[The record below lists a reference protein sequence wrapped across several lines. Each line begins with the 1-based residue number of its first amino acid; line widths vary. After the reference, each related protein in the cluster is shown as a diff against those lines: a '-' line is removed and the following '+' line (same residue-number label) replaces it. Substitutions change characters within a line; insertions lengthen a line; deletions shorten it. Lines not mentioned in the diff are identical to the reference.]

1 MTRFL
6 LITFSLLLI
15 FQTTFAC
22 DCNYGGNFLKMQ
34 KITPLVALIK
44 VTKYLTFDTI
54 YNKVI
59 PMSMEVEVISKYK
72 GKETRKTFTVWG
84 DNGILC
90 RPYLSEFKEGK
101 YYVIAF
107 DSGNYSRS
115 QKDEKDTDYSITN
128 CGCYW
133 LSVDI
138 NKQTATGDINSKDRT
153 PTTID
158 LRQLQKEIK
167 KTATNKGI
175 AKSVADSMH
184 FNICNSIKLHIHR
197 DRTLMNCN
205 FYIQHLYFNLAAVS
219 VDKALLPR
227 LQQC

>member
-6 LITFSLLLI
+6 LLIIFSTLF

-22 DCNYGGNFLKMQ
+22 DCNYEGNFLKMQ
-34 KITPLVALIK
+34 KRTPLVALIK

-54 YNKVI
+54 YNKII
-59 PMSMEVEVISKYK
+59 PMSMEVELIDKYK
-72 GKETRKTFTVWG
+72 GKETRKTFIVWG

-90 RPYLSEFKEGK
+90 RPYLSQFKEGI

-107 DSGNYSRS
+107 DTGNYSRS

-138 NKQTATGDINSKDRT
+138 TKQTATGDINSNDRA

-158 LRQLQKEIK
+158 LTQLKKEIE

-175 AKSVADSMH
+175 AK
-184 FNICNSIKLHIHR
+184 KR
-197 DRTLMNCN
+197 G
-205 FYIQHLYFNLAAVS
+205 
-219 VDKALLPR
+219 
-227 LQQC
+227 